1 MPKETVPELIDK
13 YLTICTNQDKE
24 ENMIDWPSLKPKK
37 NRQWQGIGSHNT
49 TIDNKGY
56 ATIPRKLGAEI
67 N

>member
-37 NRQWQGIGSHNT
+37 
-49 TIDNKGY
+49 IDNGK
-56 ATIPRKLGAEI
+56 E
-67 N
+67 